1 MTTRAWAGVTRCSAL
16 PLKAP
21 APGFG
26 ARPTE
31 ILWATNTDV
40 TNWPGFDPELATR
53 LNAAFEETRRDVEA
67 LAENPELTR
76 VDTGHFIHDER
87 PEVVLAAIR
96 RVLDQLE
103 P

>member
-1 MTTRAWAGVTRCSAL
+1 
-16 PLKAP
+16 
-21 APGFG
+21 
-26 ARPTE
+26 
-31 ILWATNTDV
+31 V

-53 LNAAFEETRRDVEA
+53 LNAAFEATRRNVEA
-67 LAENPELTR
+67 LADSPTVTR

-87 PEVVLAAIR
+87 PEVVVAAIR